1 MSSIK
6 LYSCHPQCA
15 AIRSLIEFLN
25 TIVNNGMAFKRCIS
39 LLSGKFLLMW
49 SCEAVEDLSG
59 RTLSYSTNPIA
70 TRPQIQWT
78 QFYKSNCH
86 TDSNEIHSHYKTY
99 SAAVSNHRAYNWS
112 WGCPL
117 NMSSQKVLVLN
128 WIVWSNVKLL
138 HSFAHFWMA
147 IN

>member
-1 MSSIK
+1 MSSVK
-6 LYSCHPQCA
+6 LYSCHPQCV

-25 TIVNNGMAFKRCIS
+25 TIVNNGMAFKRCIF
-39 LLSGKFLLMW
+39 LLSGNFLLMW

-70 TRPQIQWT
+70 TRPQIQLP

-99 SAAVSNHRAYNWS
+99 SAAVSIHHAYVQRTVEYTNWRAIHIRCLS
-112 WGCPL
+112 CT
-117 NMSSQKVLVLN
+117 SSNASQV
-128 WIVWSNVKLL
+128 
-138 HSFAHFWMA
+138 SFKQHNIFD
-147 IN
+147 